1 MKPISRTYLS
11 LAAFYAA
18 DPRRRD
24 SRERD
29 VGLWWR
35 SVRGPTYRAA
45 WVQDTGELY
54 LFQHALTGPG
64 SGSVHLIRGTFTS
77 AEVDRRLAGWEDQC
91 GRAGSLEWLLAAV
104 SRFADGAPDR
114 AARPE
119 ARASRRSSG
128 SAPGRWLPAGSMAG
142 PRARIA
148 GTPA

>member
-1 MKPISRTYLS
+1 MKPIARTYLS
-11 LAAFYAA
+11 LAAFYAS

-64 SGSVHLIRGTFTS
+64 SGSVHLIGGTFTS
-77 AEVDRRLAGWEDQC
+77 AELDRRLAGWRDIC
-91 GRAGSLEWLLAAV
+91 GQPGSLEWLLAAV
-104 SRFADGAPDR
+104 SRSADGAPDR
-114 AARPE
+114 EAHSV

-128 SAPGRWLPAGSMAG
+128 TAPRRFLPSGSMAG
-142 PRARIA
+142 RRTRIA